1 MHLFE
6 LASIQRKQTFIIML
20 TCGVALLLACV
31 TFAAY
36 EVVTFRHAMVR

>member
-1 MHLFE
+1 VNFLNNG
-6 LASIQRKQTFIIML
+6 SIKRKLMTIIML